1 MSIHEDLG
9 GDLQRSLSTSDEV
22 TGGSES
28 IGGTS
33 KIWGIP
39 GFANAPYSPKFLKG
53 FCSHGPSEYICQ
65 V

>member
-28 IGGTS
+28 IVWPVWGG
-33 KIWGIP
+33 
-39 GFANAPYSPKFLKG
+39 
-53 FCSHGPSEYICQ
+53 SERLDSRSALWRFRRLLLRKL
-65 V
+65 